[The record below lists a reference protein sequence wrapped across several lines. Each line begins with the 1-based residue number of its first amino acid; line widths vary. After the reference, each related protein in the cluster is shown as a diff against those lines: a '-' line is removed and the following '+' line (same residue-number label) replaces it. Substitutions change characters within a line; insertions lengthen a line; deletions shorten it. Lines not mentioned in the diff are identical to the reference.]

1 MTSTWVETPILTLPR
16 ERTTRAGVLLCSVVI
31 DTRVRPRV
39 TRFLEPIGNAL
50 ASVGITATFMTSI
63 GLVIVIAGSIV
74 ISTGAIRSGAVIVL
88 IGSILDGL
96 DGSVARASGSV
107 TARGAFLD
115 SVFDRVGEIAGFAGL
130 GVAVARETGDEAVL
144 LLIVL
149 AIGGAM
155 LVPYIR
161 SRAEVEGFNGKV
173 GLMGRAERV
182 LLFSIGLITGLVE
195 PMLWIFVVLVW
206 LTALMRFI
214 DTYRT
219 FE

>member
-1 MTSTWVETPILTLPR
+1 M
-16 ERTTRAGVLLCSVVI
+16 RAPYSDGRPLGLKVLLCCVVI

-39 TRFLEPIGNAL
+39 TRFLEPIGKAL
-50 ASVGITATFMTSI
+50 ASVGVTATFMTSI

-74 ISTGAIRSGAVIVL
+74 ISTGAIRWGAVIVL

-96 DGSVARASGSV
+96 DGSVARASGNV

-115 SVFDRVGEIAGFAGL
+115 SVFDRAGEIAAFAGL
-130 GVAVARETGDEAVL
+130 GVAVVRENGDEAVL
-144 LLIVL
+144 LLIIL

-161 SRAEVEGFNGKV
+161 SRAEVEGFNGKQ

-182 LLFSIGLITGLVE
+182 LLFTIGLITGLVE

-206 LTALMRFI
+206 LTAVMRFV
-214 DTYRT
+214 DTYRS

>member
-1 MTSTWVETPILTLPR
+1 
-16 ERTTRAGVLLCSVVI
+16 VI

-39 TRFLEPIGNAL
+39 TRFIEPIGKAL
-50 ASVGITATFMTSI
+50 ASVGVTPTFMTSV
-63 GLVIVIAGSIV
+63 GLAIVIAGSVV
-74 ISTGAIRSGAVIVL
+74 ISTGAIRSGALIVL

-96 DGSVARASGSV
+96 DGSVARASGTV

-115 SVFDRVGEIAGFAGL
+115 SVFDRLGEIAAFAGL
-130 GVAVARETGDEAVL
+130 GVAVARETGDAGVL
-144 LLIVL
+144 LLISL

-161 SRAEVEGFNGKV
+161 SRAEAEGFNGKV

-182 LLFSIGLITGLVE
+182 LLFTVGLMIGLME
-195 PMLWIFVVLVW
+195 PMLWVFVILVW
-206 LTALMRFI
+206 LTVLMRFV
-214 DTYRT
+214 DTYRS

>member
-1 MTSTWVETPILTLPR
+1 
-16 ERTTRAGVLLCSVVI
+16 VI

-39 TRFLEPIGNAL
+39 TRFLEPVGNAL
-50 ASVGITATFMTSI
+50 ASAGVTPTFMTSI

-74 ISTGAIRSGAVIVL
+74 ISTGAVRSGAVIVL

-96 DGSVARASGSV
+96 DGSVARASGTV

-115 SVFDRVGEIAGFAGL
+115 SVFDRVGEIAAFAGL

-144 LLIVL
+144 LLIIL

-161 SRAEVEGFNGKV
+161 SRAEVEGFNGKS

-182 LLFSIGLITGLVE
+182 LLFTIGLMAGLVE

-206 LTALMRFI
+206 LTAVMRFI
-214 DTYRT
+214 DTYRS

>member
-1 MTSTWVETPILTLPR
+1 MR
-16 ERTTRAGVLLCSVVI
+16 RADPNPAWSQDYRVGLLLSSVVI

-39 TRFLEPIGNAL
+39 TRFLEPIGKAL
-50 ASVGITATFMTSI
+50 AGLGVTPTVMTSVGLA
-63 GLVIVIAGSIV
+63 IVIAGSVI
-74 ISTGAIRSGAVIVL
+74 ISTGALRMGAIVVL

-96 DGSVARASGSV
+96 DGSVARASGTE

-115 SVFDRVGEIAGFAGL
+115 SAFDRLGEIAAFAGL
-130 GVAVARETGDEAVL
+130 GVAVARETGDEWIL
-144 LLIVL
+144 LLIIL

-161 SRAEVEGFNGKV
+161 SRAEVEGFNGKG

-182 LLFSIGLITGLVE
+182 LLFTVGLIAGYVE
-195 PMLWIFVVLVW
+195 PMLWVFVVLVW
-206 LTALMRFI
+206 ITALMRFI
-214 DTYRT
+214 DTYRS

>member
-1 MTSTWVETPILTLPR
+1 
-16 ERTTRAGVLLCSVVI
+16 
-31 DTRVRPRV
+31 
-39 TRFLEPIGNAL
+39 
-50 ASVGITATFMTSI
+50 MTSI

-74 ISTGAIRSGAVIVL
+74 ISTGAVRTGAVIVL

-96 DGSVARASGSV
+96 DGSVARASGTV

-115 SVFDRVGEIAGFAGL
+115 SVFDRVGEIAAFAGL

-144 LLIVL
+144 LLIIL

-161 SRAEVEGFNGKV
+161 SRAEVEGFNGKA

-182 LLFSIGLITGLVE
+182 LLFTVGLITGLVE
-195 PMLWIFVVLVW
+195 PMLWVFVILVW
-206 LTALMRFI
+206 LTALLRFM
-214 DTYRT
+214 DTYRS

>member
-1 MTSTWVETPILTLPR
+1 
-16 ERTTRAGVLLCSVVI
+16 
-31 DTRVRPRV
+31 
-39 TRFLEPIGNAL
+39 
-50 ASVGITATFMTSI
+50 MTSI
-63 GLVIVIAGSIV
+63 GLVIVIVGSIV
-74 ISTGAIRSGAVIVL
+74 ISTGAMRSGAVIVL
-88 IGSILDGL
+88 VGSILDGL
-96 DGSVARASGSV
+96 DGSVARAAGTV

-115 SVFDRVGEIAGFAGL
+115 SVFDRVGEIAAFAGL

-144 LLIVL
+144 LLISL

-182 LLFSIGLITGLVE
+182 LLFTVGLIAGVIE

-214 DTYRT
+214 DTYRS

>member
-1 MTSTWVETPILTLPR
+1 M
-16 ERTTRAGVLLCSVVI
+16 I

-39 TRFLEPIGNAL
+39 TRFLEPIGKAL
-50 ASVGITATFMTSI
+50 ASAGVTATFMTSI
-63 GLVIVIAGSIV
+63 GLVIVIAGSVV
-74 ISTGAIRSGAVIVL
+74 ISTGAIRSGAIIVL

-96 DGSVARASGSV
+96 DGSVARAAGSV

-115 SVFDRVGEIAGFAGL
+115 SVFDRVGEIAAFAGL
-130 GVAVARETGDEAVL
+130 GVAVARETGDEGVL

-182 LLFSIGLITGLVE
+182 LLFTIGLISGLVE
-195 PMLWIFVVLVW
+195 PMLWVFVVLVW

-214 DTYRT
+214 DTYRS